1 MKPDISTLFLSKVYT
16 KPQSYRGIRV
26 IKDFVNFIFYE
37 LGQDV
42 KDEKF
47 DLSVTLSEFEIKS
60 LKRISNQYISEE
72 LKILRSFNKDF
83 FSLFDKNNL
92 NQNLKE
98 LENHINAT
106 KTIIIYVP
114 FDMPDSEL
122 ERLGVWVK
130 KNLGSQTIFELSFDP
145 SLIGGCALSYNGIFK
160 DYSLRQKIKDNR
172 EKITQMLLSFRK

>member
-1 MKPDISTLFLSKVYT
+1 MFLSKVYT
-16 KPQSYRGIRV
+16 KAQSYRGIRV
-26 IKDFVNFIFYE
+26 IKDFVNFIFFE
-37 LGQDV
+37 LGQDI

-47 DLSVTLSEFEIKS
+47 DLTLAFSEFEINS

-83 FSLFDKNNL
+83 FILFDKNNL

-98 LENHINAT
+98 LENNINST
-106 KTIIIYVP
+106 KTIIIYLP
-114 FDMPDSEL
+114 FEIPDLEL
-122 ERLGVWVK
+122 ERLGIWVK

-145 SLIGGCALSYNGIFK
+145 SLIGGCGLSYNGVFK

-172 EKITQMLLSFRK
+172 EKITQMLLSFRKK